1 MFNCIDSNLKS
12 KVIIINGLV
21 LKTCIEESKKTSLV
35 YMWSPKCTGK
45 FCPVL
50 DLIQEQC
57 NNKNID
63 LYVVAEYYD
72 CNKMDKAYDLNN
84 NIYAIDVKYYKS
96 NFTSKY
102 VSRFK
107 FDLTLQKNIEHR
119 FLMFEKGVF
128 IKSYE
133 SFDQIN

>member
-1 MFNCIDSNLKS
+1 M
-12 KVIIINGLV
+12 
-21 LKTCIEESKKTSLV
+21 
-35 YMWSPKCTGK
+35 
-45 FCPVL
+45 
-50 DLIQEQC
+50 IQEQC